1 MVRKRIK
8 KRPCWHKVLK
18 QNCLGDN
25 YIMNEQQKANV
36 EVKGNSFGVAGEVS
50 GGTITI
56 NNYNIVIDKEIL
68 QAILDLLKQK

>member
-1 MVRKRIK
+1 
-8 KRPCWHKVLK
+8 
-18 QNCLGDN
+18 
-25 YIMNEQQKANV
+25 MNEQQKVNV